1 MSKDIEPT
9 LWAIQEKALKHSAS
23 KHSPEEQKA
32 IKEYEELYQM
42 MEQGKVDGPP
52 VTLAQTISSK
62 LEKRTRRKRVGKLLT
77 AGLFLILMS
86 GLMMGLFWLLPQS
99 SQFIQ
104 ISQSVQMPL
113 ILVTAVVFGLLGYVL
128 KKLIS

>member
-23 KHSPEEQKA
+23 ERSPEEQAA
-32 IKEYEELYQM
+32 IEEYEKLYQM
-42 MEQGKVDGPP
+42 LEQGKVDDPP
-52 VTLAQTISSK
+52 MALAQTISCK
-62 LEKRTRRKRVGKLLT
+62 LVKRTRRQRVGKLFT

-86 GLMMGLFWLLPQS
+86 GLMMGLYWLLPQS
-99 SQFIQ
+99 SKFIQ

-128 KKLIS
+128 KKLIG